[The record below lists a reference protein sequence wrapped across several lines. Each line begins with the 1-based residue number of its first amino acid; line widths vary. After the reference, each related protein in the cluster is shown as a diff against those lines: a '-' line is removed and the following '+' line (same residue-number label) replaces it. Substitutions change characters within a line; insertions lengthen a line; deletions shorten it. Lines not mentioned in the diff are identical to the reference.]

1 MRELVS
7 LIYLN
12 SYDSLGHEFFFCKK
26 GKYYQL
32 LTIKQIG
39 RIIDRSRLKKNSPHK
54 GFIVRVAFYKLF
66 VDGAKK
72 KMKWDDFLK
81 ETSL

>member
-12 SYDSLGHEFFFCKK
+12 SYDSLGHEFFLKK

-72 KMKWDDFLK
+72 KKMKWDDFLK